1 MYPRFVVGTNGP
13 FGKRQM
19 EKRVILLI
27 ETYRLSCWPTGD
39 LFPLAKATP
48 RGVWIKY
55 YGYDK
60 VSILAT
66 TNYKT
71 VN

>member
-48 RGVWIKY
+48 RKAGGIN
-55 YGYDK
+55 
-60 VSILAT
+60 T
-66 TNYKT
+66 TALT
-71 VN
+71 RFQI